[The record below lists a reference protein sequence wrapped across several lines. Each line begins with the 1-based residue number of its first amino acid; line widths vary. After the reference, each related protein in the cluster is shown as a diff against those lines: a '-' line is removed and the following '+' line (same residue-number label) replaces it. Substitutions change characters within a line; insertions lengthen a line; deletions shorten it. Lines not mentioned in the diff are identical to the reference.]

1 MGESNIV
8 ARQVDNERKELQ
20 SLIDKKGDV
29 CALSFM
35 RTKAYKNMKSMIEVK
50 SESVLSIDE
59 RQMVSQSIH
68 KAFNEYID
76 ALKKHTKLTQDEAV
90 KCGLNTKECAVC
102 KGVSLNAIR
111 TQKSR
116 VKSKL
121 M

>member
-1 MGESNIV
+1 MCFIFHAN
-8 ARQVDNERKELQ
+8 Q
-20 SLIDKKGDV
+20 S
-29 CALSFM
+29 
-35 RTKAYKNMKSMIEVK
+35 KNMKSMIEMK

-90 KCGLNTKECAVC
+90 LCCLVKCGLNTKECAVC

-116 VKSKL
+116 IKSKL